1 MAGVWVRSK
10 STLTAG
16 ISSNYYSLSMKF
28 IPTYLRLVALALGT
42 LAFPSGVWAQDF
54 SKIAVIDYNTIL
66 KEYFKAKD
74 SQKQMEDLAANYQ
87 KERNERD
94 AGLKTLVDS
103 INGLQKDLQ
112 DPALSDAKK
121 KEKENQL
128 KSKGEEGQVKQ
139 REMMAFAQTASKI
152 LEDKRQRLT
161 QELTEDINKA
171 LAQIATNKYNM
182 VFVKPQIP
190 TPGALIFSEGM
201 DDVTQQVL
209 GILNKDAPASSK
221 KEEKK

>member
-1 MAGVWVRSK
+1 
-10 STLTAG
+10 
-16 ISSNYYSLSMKF
+16 MKF
-28 IPTYLRLVALALGT
+28 IPTYLRLAAFALGFLIPAT
-42 LAFPSGVWAQDF
+42 GALAQDF

-66 KEYFKAKD
+66 KEYYKAKD

-94 AGLKTLVDS
+94 AGLKTLVDA
-103 INGLQKDLQ
+103 ITALQKEI
-112 DPALSDAKK
+112 AEEKSETKR

-128 KSKGEEGQVKQ
+128 KAKGEEGQVKQ

-171 LAQIATNKYNM
+171 LAQIAKNKYNM
-182 VFVKPQIP
+182 VFVKPQVP
-190 TPGALIFSEGM
+190 SPGALIFSEGPE
-201 DDVTQQVL
+201 DLTSQVL
-209 GILNKDAPASSK
+209 VVLNKEAPPAGK
-221 KEEKK
+221 KEDKK

>member
-1 MAGVWVRSK
+1 
-10 STLTAG
+10 
-16 ISSNYYSLSMKF
+16 MKF
-28 IPTYLRLVALALGT
+28 IPTYLRLAAFALGF
-42 LAFPSGVWAQDF
+42 LIPAGGALAQDF

-66 KEYFKAKD
+66 KDYYKAKD

-103 INGLQKDLQ
+103 ITALQKDLQ
-112 DPALSDAKK
+112 DPALSDTKK

-128 KSKGEEGQVKQ
+128 KAKGEEGQVKQ

-171 LAQIATNKYNM
+171 LAQIAKNKYNM
-182 VFVKPQIP
+182 VFVKPQVP
-190 TPGALIFSEGM
+190 SPGALIFSEGM
-201 DDVTQQVL
+201 DDVTTQVL
-209 GILNKDAPASSK
+209 GILNKDAPASAK

>member
-1 MAGVWVRSK
+1 
-10 STLTAG
+10 
-16 ISSNYYSLSMKF
+16 MKI
-28 IPTYLRLVALALGT
+28 IPTYLRLAALALGFLIPAT
-42 LAFPSGVWAQDF
+42 GALAQDF

-66 KEYFKAKD
+66 KDYYKAKD

-94 AGLKTLVDS
+94 AGLKTLVDA
-103 INGLQKDLQ
+103 ITALQKEI
-112 DPALSDAKK
+112 AEEKSETKR

-128 KSKGEEGQVKQ
+128 KAKGEEGQVKQ

-171 LAQIATNKYNM
+171 LAQIAKNKYNM
-182 VFVKPQIP
+182 VFVKPQVP
-190 TPGALIFSEGM
+190 SPGALIFSEGPE
-201 DDVTQQVL
+201 DLTSQVL
-209 GILNKDAPASSK
+209 VVLNKEAPPAGKTQDK
-221 KEEKK
+221 K

>member
-1 MAGVWVRSK
+1 
-10 STLTAG
+10 
-16 ISSNYYSLSMKF
+16 MKF
-28 IPTYLRLVALALGT
+28 TPTYLCLAALALGSLI
-42 LAFPSGVWAQDF
+42 LAGGASAQDF
-54 SKIAVIDYNTIL
+54 SKMAVIDYNTIL
-66 KEYFKAKD
+66 KEYYKAKD

-103 INGLQKDLQ
+103 ITALQKDLQ
-112 DPALSDAKK
+112 DPALSDSKK

-171 LAQIATNKYNM
+171 LAQIAKNKYNM
-182 VFVKPQIP
+182 VFVKPQVP
-190 TPGALIFSEGM
+190 SPGALIFSEGM
-201 DDVTQQVL
+201 DDVTTQVL

>member
-1 MAGVWVRSK
+1 
-10 STLTAG
+10 
-16 ISSNYYSLSMKF
+16 MKF
-28 IPTYLRLVALALGT
+28 IPKHFRLVASAIAIS
-42 LAFPSGVWAQDF
+42 AFSTGAHAQDF
-54 SKIAVIDYNTIL
+54 SKIAVIDYNAIL
-66 KEYFKAKD
+66 KDYYKAKD

-103 INGLQKDLQ
+103 INALQKDLQ

-161 QELTEDINKA
+161 QELSEDINKA
-171 LAQIATNKYNM
+171 LGVVAKNKYNM
-182 VFVKPQIP
+182 VFVKPQVP
-190 TPGALIFSEGM
+190 SPGALIFSEGM
-201 DDVTQQVL
+201 DDVTSQVL
-209 GILNKDAPASSK
+209 GLLNKDAPAGGK

>member
-1 MAGVWVRSK
+1 MK
-10 STLTAG
+10 TLP
-16 ISSNYYSLSMKF
+16 F
-28 IPTYLRLVALALGT
+28 FPRLVAITIGSWALVGG
-42 LAFPSGVWAQDF
+42 SQAQDF

-66 KEYFKAKD
+66 KEYYKAKD

-87 KERNERD
+87 KERTERD

-103 INGLQKDLQ
+103 ITGLQKDLQ

-128 KSKGEEGQVKQ
+128 KAKGEEGQVKQ

-161 QELTEDINKA
+161 AELTEDINKV
-171 LAQIATNKYNM
+171 LAQVAKNKYGM
-182 VFVKPQIP
+182 VFVKPQVP
-190 TPGALIFSEGM
+190 SPGALIFSEGM
-201 DDVTQQVL
+201 DDVTTQVL
-209 GILNKDAPASSK
+209 GILNKDAPAAGAK

>member
-1 MAGVWVRSK
+1 
-10 STLTAG
+10 
-16 ISSNYYSLSMKF
+16 MKF
-28 IPTYLRLVALALGT
+28 IPTYLRLAAFALGIT
-42 LAFPSGVWAQDF
+42 SLLSLGVQAQDF
-54 SKIAVIDYNTIL
+54 SKIAVIDYNTLL
-66 KEYFKAKD
+66 KEYYKAKD

-94 AGLKTLVDS
+94 AGLKSLVDS
-103 INGLQKDLQ
+103 INSLQKDLQ

-128 KSKGEEGQVKQ
+128 KAKGEEGQVKQ

-152 LEDKRQRLT
+152 LDDKRQRLT

-171 LAQIATNKYNM
+171 LSQIAKNKYNM

>member
-1 MAGVWVRSK
+1 MRFLPIQLRLAALGLASTFALSAGV
-10 STLTAG
+10 L
-16 ISSNYYSLSMKF
+16 
-28 IPTYLRLVALALGT
+28 
-42 LAFPSGVWAQDF
+42 AQDF

-66 KEYFKAKD
+66 KDYYKAKD

-94 AGLKTLVDS
+94 AGLKGLVDS
-103 INGLQKDLQ
+103 INALQKDLQ

-128 KSKGEEGQVKQ
+128 KAKGEEGQVKQ

-161 QELTEDINKA
+161 QELTEDVNKA
-171 LAQIATNKYNM
+171 LAQVAKNKYNM

-209 GILNKDAPASSK
+209 GILNKDAPAGSK

>member
-1 MAGVWVRSK
+1 
-10 STLTAG
+10 
-16 ISSNYYSLSMKF
+16 MKF
-28 IPTYLRLVALALGT
+28 IPVSFRLVAIALGT
-42 LAFPSGVWAQDF
+42 AAFFTCGAWAQDF
-54 SKIAVIDYNTIL
+54 SKIAVVDYNTIL
-66 KEYFKAKD
+66 KDYYKAKE

-94 AGLKTLVDS
+94 AGLKTLVES
-103 INGLQKDLQ
+103 INGLEKDLQ

-121 KEKENQL
+121 KEKEGQR
-128 KSKGEEGQVKQ
+128 KTKMEEGQVKQ

-171 LAQIATNKYNM
+171 LAQVAKNKYTM

-201 DDVTQQVL
+201 DDVTAQVL

>member
-1 MAGVWVRSK
+1 MKIIPSPSRLAAFVLGSLTLIAGVS
-10 STLTAG
+10 
-16 ISSNYYSLSMKF
+16 
-28 IPTYLRLVALALGT
+28 
-42 LAFPSGVWAQDF
+42 AQDF

-94 AGLKTLVDS
+94 AGLKSLQES
-103 INGLQKDLQ
+103 INGLLKDLE
-112 DPALSDAKK
+112 DPALSEAKK
-121 KEKENQL
+121 KEKQNQL
-128 KSKGEEGQVKQ
+128 KAKGEEGQVKQ

-171 LAQIATNKYNM
+171 LAQIAKNKYNL

-201 DDVTQQVL
+201 DDITSQVL
-209 GILNKDAPASSK
+209 GILNKDAPAGAK

>member
-1 MAGVWVRSK
+1 
-10 STLTAG
+10 
-16 ISSNYYSLSMKF
+16 MKF
-28 IPTYLRLVALALGT
+28 IPMHFRLVALALAA
-42 LAFPSGVWAQDF
+42 LALTPHVFAQDF

-66 KEYFKAKD
+66 KDYFKAKD

-94 AGLKTLVDS
+94 AGLKGLVDS
-103 INGLQKDLQ
+103 INALQKDLQ

-128 KSKGEEGQVKQ
+128 KAKGEEGQVKQ

-171 LAQIATNKYNM
+171 LSQVAKNKYSM
-182 VFVKPQIP
+182 VFVKPQVP
-190 TPGALIFSEGM
+190 SPGALIFSEGM

-209 GILNKDAPASSK
+209 GILNKDAPAGSK

>member
-1 MAGVWVRSK
+1 
-10 STLTAG
+10 
-16 ISSNYYSLSMKF
+16 MKF
-28 IPTYLRLVALALGT
+28 MSTYLRLVAFALGT
-42 LAFPSGVWAQDF
+42 IAFFTSGAWSQDF

-66 KEYFKAKD
+66 KDYFKAKD

-128 KSKGEEGQVKQ
+128 KAKGEEGQVKQ

-171 LAQIATNKYNM
+171 LAQIAKNKYNM

-201 DDVTQQVL
+201 DDVTSQVL

>member
-1 MAGVWVRSK
+1 
-10 STLTAG
+10 
-16 ISSNYYSLSMKF
+16 MKF
-28 IPTYLRLVALALGT
+28 IPTYLRLVAFALGFLIPAT
-42 LAFPSGVWAQDF
+42 GALAQDF

-66 KEYFKAKD
+66 KDYYKAKD

-94 AGLKTLVDS
+94 AGLKTLVDA
-103 INGLQKDLQ
+103 ITALQKDLQ

-171 LAQIATNKYNM
+171 LGQVAKNKYNM
-182 VFVKPQIP
+182 VFVKPQVP
-190 TPGALIFSEGM
+190 SPGALIFSEGM
-201 DDVTQQVL
+201 DDVTTQVL
-209 GILNKDAPASSK
+209 GILNKDAPASAK

>member
-1 MAGVWVRSK
+1 
-10 STLTAG
+10 
-16 ISSNYYSLSMKF
+16 MKF
-28 IPTYLRLVALALGT
+28 TPVSLRLVAIALGT
-42 LAFPSGVWAQDF
+42 AAFFSCGAWAQDF
-54 SKIAVIDYNTIL
+54 SKIAVVDYNTIL
-66 KEYFKAKD
+66 KDYYKAKE

-94 AGLKTLVDS
+94 AGLKTLVES
-103 INGLQKDLQ
+103 INGLEKDLQ

-121 KEKENQL
+121 KEKEGQR
-128 KSKGEEGQVKQ
+128 KTKMEEGQVKQ

-171 LAQIATNKYNM
+171 LAQVAKNKYTM

-201 DDVTQQVL
+201 DDVTPQVL

>member
-1 MAGVWVRSK
+1 
-10 STLTAG
+10 
-16 ISSNYYSLSMKF
+16 MKF
-28 IPTYLRLVALALGT
+28 KTMHLWMMLA
-42 LAFPSGVWAQDF
+42 AFHFSLPVQAQDF

-66 KEYFKAKD
+66 KDYYKAKD

-103 INGLQKDLQ
+103 INALQKEIQ
-112 DPALSDAKK
+112 DEKSEAKR

-171 LAQIATNKYNM
+171 LGQVAKNKYSM
-182 VFVKPQIP
+182 VFVKPQVP
-190 TPGALIFSEGM
+190 SPGALIYSEGM
-201 DDVTQQVL
+201 EDLTPQVL
-209 GILNKDAPASSK
+209 AILNKDAPAGK